1 MQNYIKPQR
10 TIYPSNFENSKFSIF
25 NKSNKSNKINN
36 LLLGKSYREAEKIY
50 GNLRIVK
57 QDNKCKIITLDFC
70 EHRCNVEIKNDIIVK
85 IDGFY

>member
-10 TIYPSNFENSKFSIF
+10 RISPSNIHQCKID
-25 NKSNKSNKINN
+25 KINKLN
-36 LLLGKSYREAEKIY
+36 KLIIGKSYNEAEKIY

-57 QDNKCKIITLDFC
+57 QDNKCKIITLDYC
-70 EHRCNVEIKNDIIVK
+70 NQRCNVEIKNDIIVK